1 MGLHNAYCII
11 RILLQNMKKIIGFPK
26 PTKKKKV
33 KVNRTKLLNT
43 LDKLVKDFVKRR
55 DEHIC
60 QYCGIYC
67 EGSNCHASHV
77 IPVSHGQHLRFEPL
91 NLKVLCYH
99 HHLNWWHKNPTEAG
113 KWYRNKFPDRM
124 KFLDKEKMI
133 SKKLTNDE
141 LIEQIELYK
150 TL

>member
-1 MGLHNAYCII
+1 MGKLG
-11 RILLQNMKKIIGFPK
+11 LPKKKKITIGFPK
-26 PTKKKKV
+26 PVKKKKI
-33 KVNRTKLLNT
+33 KLNRIKLLKQ
-43 LDKLVKDFVKRR
+43 LDKLVKDWVKRR

-77 IPVSHGQHLRFEPL
+77 IPVSHGQHLQFEPL

-113 KWYRNKFPDRM
+113 IWFRQKFPERM
-124 KFLDKEKMI
+124 EFLDKEKQI
-133 SKKLTNDE
+133 KHRWTDE
-141 LIEQIELYK
+141 ELKEQIELYK
-150 TL
+150 TM